1 MTITELTM
9 SIPPPPAILESDES
23 FEIVFHYDGAIV
35 TYDDGTVVTYPNN
48 KE

>member
-1 MTITELTM
+1 MTITELIM
-9 SIPPPPAILESDES
+9 SIPPPPPVLESDTS
-23 FEIVFHYDGAIV
+23 FEIVFHYDGVVV

>member
-1 MTITELTM
+1 MDPIDYNLLFPT
-9 SIPPPPAILESDES
+9 LESDDS
-23 FEIVFHYDGAIV
+23 FEIVFHYDGAVV